1 VTENNAANDL
11 VIANSRLSLE
21 AAMVPPGSS
30 VLAIGL
36 LDPHLAGRLV
46 SRGCELARVAD
57 VEVDAA
63 GTAHIANPQH
73 FDYLGVF
80 GPDAFDVLLIA
91 DALDELPAPAL
102 VMRSAMSVLR
112 TDGAVIMAAFNAAH
126 GSLRLAGLAK
136 GSAFAPSGPRASLPT
151 MTWRAVVGVVA
162 QAGLE
167 VAEAKAVIVDVDDG
181 PVGLPVGVA
190 DWVREQPGAYDH
202 EYVVR
207 AVRLGASLAPV
218 PIAATP
224 AAPLPR
230 VERGPSTR
238 PVDADALVRVEKML
252 GSALDALERAHLRD
266 RDAAIGVEVAS
277 ATFRKDLERLA
288 VQFHRQV
295 RTLRSDYRDR
305 ENRLRREL
313 NQRLRDERAAMR
325 RRYERSATWR
335 IGRLVTLPV
344 RALTR
349 LVRRG

>member
-1 VTENNAANDL
+1 
-11 VIANSRLSLE
+11 
-21 AAMVPPGSS
+21 MVPPGSS
-30 VLAIGL
+30 VLAVGL

-46 SRGCELARVAD
+46 SEGCELTRVAD
-57 VEVDAA
+57 VDIDAA

-80 GPDAFDVLLIA
+80 GPDAFDVILIA
-91 DALDELPAPAL
+91 EPLDELLAPAL
-102 VMRSAMSVLR
+102 VTRSAMSALR
-112 TDGAVIMAAFNAAH
+112 ADGAVIMTAFNAAH
-126 GSLRLAGLAK
+126 GSIRLAGLAK
-136 GSAFAPSGPRASLPT
+136 GSAFAGVGPRTFLPT
-151 MTWRAVVGVVA
+151 MTWRAILGVVA

-167 VAEAKAVIVDVDDG
+167 VAEARAVIVDVGDG
-181 PVGLPVGVA
+181 APGLPVGVT
-190 DWVREQPGAYDH
+190 DWVREQPGAYEY

-207 AVRLGASLAPV
+207 AVRLGASRAPV

-224 AAPLPR
+224 AAPLP
-230 VERGPSTR
+230 VAERGPATR

-305 ENRLRREL
+305 ETRLRREL
-313 NQRLRDERAAMR
+313 KQRLQDERKAMR
-325 RRYERSATWR
+325 RHYERSATWR
-335 IGRLVTLPV
+335 IGRLVTAPL
-344 RALTR
+344 RAAKR